1 MISRYHYLVNM
12 IDGRYLMTIKEPP
25 TGGYHI
31 NEKGNLFYVKR
42 NKSEIYTYMKLDINN
57 DTNMNIYGETVIYF
71 DSYKYGRIF
80 CENDVNQYEICDV

>member
-31 NEKGNLFYVKR
+31 NEKGNLFYVK
-42 NKSEIYTYMKLDINN
+42 EIK
-57 DTNMNIYGETVIYF
+57 V
-71 DSYKYGRIF
+71 KYILT
-80 CENDVNQYEICDV
+80 